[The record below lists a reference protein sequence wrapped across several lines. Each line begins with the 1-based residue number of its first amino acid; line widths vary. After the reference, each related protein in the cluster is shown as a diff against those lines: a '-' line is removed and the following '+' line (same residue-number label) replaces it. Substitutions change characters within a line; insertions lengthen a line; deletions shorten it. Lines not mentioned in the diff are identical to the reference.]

1 MIRFRFK
8 SAFFFLT
15 FAVVVNLLFTP
26 LLAAAGLSQ
35 QASLFLVNSLAG
47 GVGVTVV
54 MMYFEKRYKHPR
66 QALLFFL
73 GSLAVCTAASYY
85 LVFL

>member
-1 MIRFRFK
+1 MIRFRFT
-8 SAFFFLT
+8 SALFFLT
-15 FAVVVNLLFTP
+15 FAVAVNLLITP
-26 LLAAAGLSQ
+26 LLTAAGMSE

-54 MMYFEKRYKHPR
+54 VLYFEKRYKHPR
-66 QALLFFL
+66 QALFFFL